1 MNCNKIKDLISS
13 YIDGELSETLQK
25 EVEQHLNTCN
35 QCKQLEET
43 LRRIVIEPFKKAEK
57 TKAPEA
63 VWHQIKTAIEE
74 KPTKSFFPDVIDRLS
89 SSFFARKPVLAVVTI
104 MVLIFIGVAL
114 IKQVPFNSQE
124 AVNTH
129 LKEQMQF
136 LSYLESDERISYSD
150 MDNVELG
157 TAIEKYLL

>member
-13 YIDGELSETLQK
+13 YIDGELNEKLQK

-57 TKAPEA
+57 TEVPEA
-63 VWHQIKTAIEE
+63 VWHHIKTAIEE
-74 KPTKSFFPDVIDRLS
+74 KPTKSFLPDVIDRLS
-89 SSFFARKPVLAVVTI
+89 SPFFNRKPVLVVVTI

-114 IKQVPFNSQE
+114 IKGVPFNSQK

-136 LSYLESDERISYSD
+136 LSYLESDEGIGYSD

-157 TAIEKYLL
+157 TTIEEYLL